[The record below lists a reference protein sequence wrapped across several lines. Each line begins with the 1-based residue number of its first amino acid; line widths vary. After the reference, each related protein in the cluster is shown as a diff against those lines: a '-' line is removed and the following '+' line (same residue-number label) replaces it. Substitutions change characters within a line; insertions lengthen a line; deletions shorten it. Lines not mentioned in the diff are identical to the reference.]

1 MPVFDNIT
9 TFVKDDLK
17 KELTPGAKVSIAAAC
32 FSIYA
37 YRELKSQLSKI
48 EEFRFLFTSPTFTTE
63 NEPKAEREFYIPSL
77 SRERSLYGSDF
88 ELKLRNELTQKAIA
102 IECAE
107 WIRSKA
113 RFKSNATGNAIHVFI
128 NVASQ
133 ADCMTYTPLNGFTT
147 IDLGCERGN
156 NAFNFI
162 SRIDAP
168 QSRIFLDAFNSLWGN
183 TSQVQDVTETVLQNI
198 TATYKENS
206 PEALYFVTLYNIFRE
221 FLEDIS
227 EDVLPNDGVGF
238 RGSQI
243 WTKLY
248 DFQRDAVLAIIN
260 KLEKYNGC
268 ILADSV
274 GLGKTFSALGVIKYY
289 EDRNKSVLVL
299 CPKKLA
305 GNWNTYKGNYVN
317 NPVAGDRL
325 RYDVLFHTD
334 LSRQKWDSNGLDI
347 ARLRWDTYDLIVIDE
362 SHIFRNGGQV
372 YGEDRREN
380 RYLQLLN
387 KAIKPGVK
395 TKVLMLSATPGNN
408 KFTDLRNQ
416 LQLAYEGMPELWDDK
431 LDTTHSVNEIFRQAQ
446 KEFNAWSKLPPEER
460 TLDKLLSR
468 LDFDFFELLDSVTIA
483 RSRKHIEKYYDSSAI
498 GQFPDRLPPI
508 SPRPSL
514 TDLPSAINYTE
525 IYEQLQQLS
534 LMVYLPSNFI
544 LPSRRDK
551 YEKKYGRD
559 MGNTVFSQLDHE
571 KGIQRLAGIG
581 LLKRL
586 ERSVFSFR
594 QTLDRI
600 LDLNKST
607 LRSID
612 AFQGGQGDTIEYDE
626 LAEDVREIAEDD
638 EESPLIVGRKVK
650 IALEDMDYISWRKYL
665 KDDIDTLELLISMVG
680 DIMPVHDNKLQE
692 LKKLIDEKVARPTKP
707 GNRKVIVF
715 TAFTDTAKYL
725 YENIS
730 GYVRT
735 KHHMHTAMIS
745 GTGDEQTTLSGKKP
759 DMNTILTLFSPISK
773 EKALLCPENPGEI
786 DVLIA
791 TDCISEGQNLQNCDY
806 LIKYDIHWNPVRIIQ
821 RFGRID
827 RIGSRNASI
836 QRVNFWPDLALDDY
850 IKLKAL
856 VEARMKISAL
866 AGTWDDNI
874 IDAEERELEYRRRQ
888 LERLQHEVV
897 DLEEIN
903 TGINIL
909 DLGLNEFRLDLLDY
923 VKHHE
928 DCEKAPHGLHAV
940 VKATEDCPP
949 GVIFILKNL
958 NQGVNIDR
966 QNRIHPFYMVYLN
979 QSGETVINHLE
990 PKRLLNEL
998 RLLCKGSTEPLM
1010 KLCRPFSKETK
1021 DGRNMK
1027 AYSKLLGDAIA
1038 SIVARKEESDID
1050 SLFSFDET
1058 SALENPIRG
1067 LDDFELICF
1076 LVVKGG

>member
-113 RFKSNATGNAIHVFI
+113 RFKSNATGNAIHVFL

-498 GQFPDRLPPI
+498 RQFPDRLPPI

-586 ERSVFSFR
+586 ERPVFSFR

-638 EESPLIVGRKVK
+638 EESPFIVGRKVK

-665 KDDIDTLELLISMVG
+665 KDDIDTLELL
-680 DIMPVHDNKLQE
+680 
-692 LKKLIDEKVARPTKP
+692 
-707 GNRKVIVF
+707 
-715 TAFTDTAKYL
+715 
-725 YENIS
+725 
-730 GYVRT
+730 
-735 KHHMHTAMIS
+735 
-745 GTGDEQTTLSGKKP
+745 
-759 DMNTILTLFSPISK
+759 
-773 EKALLCPENPGEI
+773 
-786 DVLIA
+786 
-791 TDCISEGQNLQNCDY
+791 
-806 LIKYDIHWNPVRIIQ
+806 
-821 RFGRID
+821 
-827 RIGSRNASI
+827 
-836 QRVNFWPDLALDDY
+836 
-850 IKLKAL
+850 
-856 VEARMKISAL
+856 
-866 AGTWDDNI
+866 
-874 IDAEERELEYRRRQ
+874 
-888 LERLQHEVV
+888 
-897 DLEEIN
+897 
-903 TGINIL
+903 
-909 DLGLNEFRLDLLDY
+909 
-923 VKHHE
+923 
-928 DCEKAPHGLHAV
+928 
-940 VKATEDCPP
+940 
-949 GVIFILKNL
+949 
-958 NQGVNIDR
+958 
-966 QNRIHPFYMVYLN
+966 
-979 QSGETVINHLE
+979 
-990 PKRLLNEL
+990 
-998 RLLCKGSTEPLM
+998 
-1010 KLCRPFSKETK
+1010 
-1021 DGRNMK
+1021 
-1027 AYSKLLGDAIA
+1027 
-1038 SIVARKEESDID
+1038 
-1050 SLFSFDET
+1050 
-1058 SALENPIRG
+1058 
-1067 LDDFELICF
+1067 
-1076 LVVKGG
+1076 